1 MLPSLCGQSRPREGA
16 GQLPVLLLDLGPL
29 PYQLAANR
37 QERLVGSSA
46 RERVF
51 AMFTKLTDTNKA
63 AIFSVLVLCLS
74 LGAALLI
81 RFLELPPGL
90 AFWSLWSCTP
100 TVAALIMLL
109 VVTREGY
116 SREGWKSLGL
126 HRLGLSVWWIAFGA
140 TLLITVAAS
149 AIVWATPLASFV
161 VPEGGILNAVI
172 NFLIQVGILVLSFSL
187 GEEIGMRGY
196 LQPRLMS
203 LGRTRALLLVGLVWA
218 TWHMPLYYFVAKL
231 FPVGNVLLFV
241 PLFYGTIVAASF
253 FFGYLRIYT
262 GSIWP
267 ASIAHAVHN
276 TAWSTLGAFTVTS
289 SAGLVNLYLV
299 GDYGILILIGTVIG
313 AIWVGYYL
321 RSGMNQAQE
330 GGVVVPEVSPTPA
343 ATAAPK

>member
-1 MLPSLCGQSRPREGA
+1 
-16 GQLPVLLLDLGPL
+16 
-29 PYQLAANR
+29 
-37 QERLVGSSA
+37 
-46 RERVF
+46 
-51 AMFTKLTDTNKA
+51 MFTKLTDTNKA

-74 LGAALLI
+74 VGAAWLI
-81 RFLELPPGL
+81 RFLERPQSYVM
-90 AFWSLWSCTP
+90 FTIWSFTP

-109 VVTREGY
+109 VVTRDGY
-116 SREGWKSLGL
+116 SKEGWKSLGL
-126 HRLGLSVWWIAFGA
+126 HRLGLSVWWIAFGV

-161 VPEGGILNAVI
+161 VPEGGILNP
-172 NFLIQVGILVLSFSL
+172 LIQFVILVGVYTLTFAL
-187 GEEIGMRGY
+187 TEEIGMRGY

-203 LGRTRALLLVGLVWA
+203 LGRTRALLVVGLVWA

-231 FPVGNVLLFV
+231 FPVGNVLFFL

-276 TAWSTLGAFTVTS
+276 TAWSTLTAFTVTS
-289 SAGLVNLYLV
+289 SAGLVKVYLV

-313 AIWVGYYL
+313 AIWLSYYL
-321 RSGMNQAQE
+321 RSGMDRAQE
-330 GGVVVPEVSPTPA
+330 AATSAPEVAPA
-343 ATAAPK
+343 APSAPAAPTR

>member
-1 MLPSLCGQSRPREGA
+1 
-16 GQLPVLLLDLGPL
+16 
-29 PYQLAANR
+29 
-37 QERLVGSSA
+37 
-46 RERVF
+46 
-51 AMFTKLTDTNKA
+51 MFTKLTDTNKA
-63 AIFSVLVLCLS
+63 AIFSVLVLGLS
-74 LGAALLI
+74 LAAALLI

-90 AFWSLWSCTP
+90 AFWTLWSITP

-116 SREGWKSLGL
+116 SKEGWKSLGL
-126 HRLGLSVWWIAFGA
+126 HRLGLNVWWIAFGL

-149 AIVWATPLASFV
+149 AVVWATPLASFV
-161 VPEGGILNAVI
+161 VPEGGILNVVI
-172 NFLIQVGILVLSFSL
+172 NFLISFAIAAL
-187 GEEIGMRGY
+187 TFALAEEIGMRGY

-203 LGRTRALLLVGLVWA
+203 LGRTRALLVVGLVWA

-262 GSIWP
+262 GSTWP
-267 ASIAHAVHN
+267 ASIAHSVHN
-276 TAWSTLGAFTVTS
+276 TAWSTLTGFTVTS

-299 GDYGILILIGTVIG
+299 GDYGILILVGVVIG
-313 AIWVGYYL
+313 AIWIGYHL
-321 RSGMNQAQE
+321 RSGMNLAQE
-330 GGVVVPEVSPTPA
+330 SGAVVPEVSPTPA

>member
-1 MLPSLCGQSRPREGA
+1 
-16 GQLPVLLLDLGPL
+16 
-29 PYQLAANR
+29 
-37 QERLVGSSA
+37 
-46 RERVF
+46 
-51 AMFTKLTDTNKA
+51 MFTKLSDTTKA
-63 AIFSVLVLCLS
+63 ATFAVLVLCMS
-74 LGAALLI
+74 VGAALLI
-81 RFLELPPGL
+81 RILELPPGL
-90 AFWSLWSCTP
+90 AMWTLWSFTP

-126 HRLGLSVWWIAFGA
+126 HRLGLNVWWIAFGA
-140 TLLITVAAS
+140 TLFITVAAS
-149 AIVWATPLASFV
+149 VIVWATPLASFIM
-161 VPEGGILNAVI
+161 PEGGIVNVVI
-172 NFLIQVGILVLSFSL
+172 NFLMSAAIAALTFSL

-203 LGRTRALLLVGLVWA
+203 LGRMHALLLVGLVWA
-218 TWHMPLYYFVAKL
+218 TWHMPLYYFVASL
-231 FPVGNVLLFV
+231 FPVGNVLLFL

-289 SAGLVNLYLV
+289 SPVLVNLYLV

-313 AIWVGYYL
+313 AIWVGYFL
-321 RSGMNQAQE
+321 RSGMNETQSSGEA
-330 GGVVVPEVSPTPA
+330 GAAPEVPPTPA
-343 ATAAPK
+343 AAAAPR